1 MSHATSASTPLG
13 GIVSAIGRKTATHTA
28 GSCTAIPLVVAALM
42 AGAAPAHALTLDC
55 TSPAVSLNVI
65 VDPSAGRC
73 AVDGAEASL
82 RKPYDPVVCH
92 VSTPQLQIL
101 TIARDGSFTWEDT
114 ASARVERGTCA
125 GL

>member
-1 MSHATSASTPLG
+1 MSHATFGSRSLG
-13 GIVSAIGRKTATHTA
+13 GIVLAVGRRQATRAA
-28 GSCTAIPLVVAALM
+28 GSCSAIPLAVAALI

-55 TSPAVSLNVI
+55 SSPAVSLNVI